1 MVAGIEDYGT
11 QAAGEFITDPT
22 YVNAAFRDAPRDW
35 HKRNIQLVLHTRII
49 EETPGPANV
58 VARQIWQGRRRRAPP
73 SEVRGAPPP
82 LQRFPVRKSV
92 TVPLHGADHPALP
105 S

>member
-1 MVAGIEDYGT
+1 MRVLSWKPRASGFESETTERTVVMVAGIEDYGT

-22 YVNAAFRDAPRDW
+22 CVNAAFRDAPRDW

-58 VARQIWQGRRRRAPP
+58 VARQIW
-73 SEVRGAPPP
+73 
-82 LQRFPVRKSV
+82 
-92 TVPLHGADHPALP
+92 
-105 S
+105 